1 MGDGKAWLL
10 AAGALSSAAALL
22 HLAFIVGGPKWYRAL
37 GAGEQFASA
46 AARGAWFP
54 AIITLGIALI
64 MKIWAIYAFSA
75 AGNMPALPFR
85 RTILVLI
92 VVGLTARGLAIVAPD
107 MWRADLSY
115 AFKLWSSV
123 AVLSLAA
130 CFAVGTFLAW
140 PSLSLKD
147 SVL

>member
-1 MGDGKAWLL
+1 MGDGKAWLF
-10 AAGALSSAAALL
+10 AAGGLSSAAALL
-22 HLAFIVGGPKWYRAL
+22 HLACIVGGPKWYRAL

-46 AARGAWFP
+46 AARGARFP
-54 AIITLGIALI
+54 AIITLSIAVI
-64 MKIWAIYAFSA
+64 IGMWAVYAFSA
-75 AGNMPALPFR
+75 AGILPALPFR

-92 VVGLTARGLAIVAPD
+92 SLALTGRGLAILVPD

-115 AFKLWSSV
+115 AFKVWSSV

-140 PSLSLKD
+140 PNLSLKD